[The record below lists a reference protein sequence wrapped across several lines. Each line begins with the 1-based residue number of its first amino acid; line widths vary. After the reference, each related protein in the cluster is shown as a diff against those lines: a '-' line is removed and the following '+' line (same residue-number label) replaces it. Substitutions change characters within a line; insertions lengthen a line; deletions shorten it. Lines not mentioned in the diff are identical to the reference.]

1 MNRRWHRENDMR
13 HIIRDVAEKGE
24 KMVQKENSLDYKEA
38 FEETD
43 SFISDL
49 YISDSDEEWNELKK
63 KVRIDRDSN
72 SKK

>member
-1 MNRRWHRENDMR
+1 MR